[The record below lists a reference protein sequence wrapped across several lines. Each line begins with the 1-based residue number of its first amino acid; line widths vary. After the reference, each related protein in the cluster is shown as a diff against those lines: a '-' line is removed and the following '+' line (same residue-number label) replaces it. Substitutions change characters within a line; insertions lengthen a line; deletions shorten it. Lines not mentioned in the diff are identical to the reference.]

1 MAAVLQPA
9 KRVTFLEKATEML
22 EIRSREHGGEILFL

>member
-9 KRVTFLEKATEML
+9 KKTFLEKATEML
-22 EIRSREHGGEILFL
+22 EIRSRGHGGEILFL